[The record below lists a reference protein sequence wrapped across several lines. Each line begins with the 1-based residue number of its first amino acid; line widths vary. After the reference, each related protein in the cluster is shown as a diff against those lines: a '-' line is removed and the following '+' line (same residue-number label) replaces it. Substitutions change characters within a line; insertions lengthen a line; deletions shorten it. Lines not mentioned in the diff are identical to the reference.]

1 MSMIDK
7 LKDLTNFRTK
17 KSHNSEPQAQPAP
30 VELDNGMDPVSFE
43 LNEQR
48 EMLKAFYKHKVKEN
62 LYQHHVNVQ
71 EGNATEASPEL
82 EKVYDLPLEEQKEV
96 IGRYAGQMADVHMQK
111 LYPTSAEMAK
121 MREAEDISEEFDL
134 NLRNAERTAR
144 AKESVAAEHTQD
156 RPSEV
161 AKAEQTAAL
170 ANSSYANLA
179 AQNGDITKSIQDNTG
194 MRITLNEHDNE
205 ELSKFHDQC
214 KDRAHEAVKG
224 TNPRLDTMLAE
235 KAMGSDDV
243 IKDAIDHH
251 KKYQEEQVNEQAQET
266 MLHEGGEAAI
276 QAKMQKEAMD
286 AGLDGDEKAF
296 DGDHMHR
303 ETKLAEHVMGKDG
316 REYSEAEIA
325 ERKRR
330 ELEEEEKGLY
340 EEFTGAF
347 GLGGR

>member
-1 MSMIDK
+1 MS
-7 LKDLTNFRTK
+7 
-17 KSHNSEPQAQPAP
+17 
-30 VELDNGMDPVSFE
+30 
-43 LNEQR
+43 
-48 EMLKAFYKHKVKEN
+48 
-62 LYQHHVNVQ
+62 
-71 EGNATEASPEL
+71 EAAAL
-82 EKVYDLPLEEQKEV
+82 EKVYELPFEDQEAAINQ
-96 IGRYAGQMADVHMQK
+96 YAGRMADLHMQK
-111 LYPTSAEMAK
+111 IYPTSAEMAK
-121 MREAEDISEEFDL
+121 MREDVANTNGELDL

-144 AKESVAAEHTQD
+144 AKETVAAEHTQG
-156 RPSEV
+156 RASEL
-161 AKAEQTAAL
+161 AKAEQTASL
-170 ANSSYANLA
+170 ANPAYADLA
-179 AQNGDITKSIQDNTG
+179 AQNGQITKSIQDNTG
-194 MRITLNEHDNE
+194 MRITLNEHDKE
-205 ELSKFHDQC
+205 ELSKFHNQC

-235 KAMGSDDV
+235 KAMGSDEV
-243 IKDAIDHH
+243 IKDAINHH
-251 KKYQEEQVNEQAQET
+251 KQYQEEQVNEQVQET

-340 EEFTGAF
+340 EEFTDAF
-347 GLGGR
+347 GLDGR